1 MLPVE
6 ALQTRH
12 RRLLAALSLGASDE
26 VAASWLELE
35 PSAVRAIRQSST
47 TGPVGSGSAK
57 GGLGTLFKWT
67 GGKSTAVET
76 LRPPAAR
83 VLEAGDELIPSLRGE
98 PPE

>member
-6 ALQTRH
+6 ALQNRH

-47 TGPVGSGSAK
+47 SGTPGPSAK
-57 GGLGTLFKWT
+57 GGLGTLLKWT

-83 VLEAGDELIPSLRGE
+83 VLEAGDELIPSLRGG